1 MQPSTFESDI
11 SPEEVFQ
18 LVFREIESH
27 QEAGLK
33 NFAVRVPVDLVE
45 YLFYG
50 ILQKSGLS
58 KVALER
64 LLTEFGIYGFK
75 DADGRILR
83 RYLSGQTR
91 MAWETYQRLLF
102 WALSKAWVSEWVF
115 RDLLL
120 RTYLREAAQL
130 SARNILNTL
139 KRRVSPCDL
148 TREQVIECFNKV
160 YLLKQRER
168 EKTALNRART
178 DSETRELACSLGLEI
193 SDRLSS

>member
-1 MQPSTFESDI
+1 MQPSSFESDI
-11 SPEEVFQ
+11 NPEEVFQ
-18 LVFREIESH
+18 LVFREIENH
-27 QEAGLK
+27 QETGRK
-33 NFAVRVPVDLVE
+33 NFFVRVPVDLVE
-45 YLFYG
+45 YLFSG
-50 ILQKSGLS
+50 ILQRSGMS

-64 LLTEFGIYGFK
+64 LLTDLGIYGFK

-91 MAWETYQRLLF
+91 MAWDTYQRLLF
-102 WALSKAWVSEWVF
+102 WALSKAWVSDWVF

-139 KRRVSPCDL
+139 KRRVSISDL
-148 TREQVIECFNKV
+148 TREQVIECFNEV

-168 EKTALNRART
+168 EEAALNRVRT
-178 DSETRELACSLGLEI
+178 DSETRELARSLGLEI
-193 SDRLSS
+193 ID

>member
-1 MQPSTFESDI
+1 MQPSSFESGI
-11 SPEEVFQ
+11 NPEEVFQ

-27 QEAGLK
+27 QGAGRK
-33 NFAVRVPVDLVE
+33 NFVVRAPVDLVE
-45 YLFYG
+45 YLFSG
-50 ILQKSGLS
+50 ILQKSGMS

-64 LLTEFGIYGFK
+64 LLTDLGIYGFK

-91 MAWETYQRLLF
+91 MAWDTYQRLLF
-102 WALSKAWVSEWVF
+102 WALSKAWVSDWVF

-139 KRRVSPCDL
+139 KRRVSISDL
-148 TREQVIECFNKV
+148 TREQVVECFNEV

-168 EKTALNRART
+168 EETALNRVRM
-178 DSETRELACSLGLEI
+178 DSEIRELARSLGLEI
-193 SDRLSS
+193 IDCPSS

>member
-1 MQPSTFESDI
+1 MQPSSFESDI
-11 SPEEVFQ
+11 NPEEVFQ

-27 QEAGLK
+27 QEKGRK
-33 NFAVRVPVDLVE
+33 NFVVRVPVDLVQ
-45 YLFYG
+45 YLFSG
-50 ILQKSGLS
+50 ILHKSGMS

-64 LLTEFGIYGFK
+64 LLTELGIYGFK

-91 MAWETYQRLLF
+91 MAWDTYQRLLF
-102 WALSKAWVSEWVF
+102 WALSKAWVSDWIF

-139 KRRVSPCDL
+139 KRRVSPSDL
-148 TREQVIECFNKV
+148 TREQVIECFNDV

-168 EKTALNRART
+168 EQAALNRVRT
-178 DSETRELACSLGLEI
+178 DSEIRELARSLGLEI
-193 SDRLSS
+193 ID

>member
-1 MQPSTFESDI
+1 MQPSSFESDI
-11 SPEEVFQ
+11 NPEEVFQ

-27 QEAGLK
+27 QGAGRK
-33 NFAVRVPVDLVE
+33 NFVVRVPVDLVE
-45 YLFYG
+45 YLFSA
-50 ILQKSGLS
+50 ILQKSGMS

-64 LLTEFGIYGFK
+64 LLTDLGIYGFK

-91 MAWETYQRLLF
+91 MAWDTYQRLLF
-102 WALSKAWVSEWVF
+102 WALSKAWVSDWVF

-139 KRRVSPCDL
+139 KRRVAISDL
-148 TREQVIECFNKV
+148 TRERVIECFNEV
-160 YLLKQRER
+160 YLLKKRER
-168 EKTALNRART
+168 EETALNRVRT
-178 DSETRELACSLGLEI
+178 DSETRELARSLGLEI
-193 SDRLSS
+193 ID

>member
-1 MQPSTFESDI
+1 MQPSSFESDI
-11 SPEEVFQ
+11 NPEEVFQ

-27 QEAGLK
+27 QGAGRK
-33 NFAVRVPVDLVE
+33 NFVVRVPVDLVE
-45 YLFYG
+45 YLFSA
-50 ILQKSGLS
+50 ILQKSGMS

-64 LLTEFGIYGFK
+64 LLTDLGIYGFK

-91 MAWETYQRLLF
+91 MAWDTYQRLLF
-102 WALSKAWVSEWVF
+102 WALSKAWVSDWGF

-139 KRRVSPCDL
+139 KRRVAISDL
-148 TREQVIECFNKV
+148 TRERVIECFNEV
-160 YLLKQRER
+160 YLLKKRER
-168 EKTALNRART
+168 EETALNRVRT
-178 DSETRELACSLGLEI
+178 DSETRELVRSLGLEI
-193 SDRLSS
+193 ID

>member
-1 MQPSTFESDI
+1 MQPSSFEFNI
-11 SPEEVFQ
+11 NPEEVFQ

-27 QEAGLK
+27 QETGRK
-33 NFAVRVPVDLVE
+33 NFVVRVPVDLVE
-45 YLFYG
+45 YLFSG
-50 ILQKSGLS
+50 ILQKSGMS

-64 LLTEFGIYGFK
+64 LLTDLGIYGFK

-91 MAWETYQRLLF
+91 MAWDTYQRLLF
-102 WALSKAWVSEWVF
+102 WALSKAWVSDWVF

-139 KRRVSPCDL
+139 KRRVSISDL
-148 TREQVIECFNKV
+148 TREQVIECFNEV

-168 EKTALNRART
+168 EEIALNRVRT
-178 DSETRELACSLGLEI
+178 DSELRELARSLRLEI
-193 SDRLSS
+193 ID

>member
-1 MQPSTFESDI
+1 MQSTVPLSDI
-11 SPEEVFQ
+11 DPVEAIQ
-18 LVFREIESH
+18 LVFHDLKHHEETGR
-27 QEAGLK
+27 K
-33 NFAVRVPVDLVE
+33 NFVVRVPVDLVG
-45 YLFYG
+45 YLFSG
-50 ILQKSGLS
+50 ILQKSGMS

-64 LLTEFGIYGFK
+64 LLTELGIYGFK

-91 MAWETYQRLLF
+91 MAWDTYQRLLF
-102 WALSKAWVSEWVF
+102 WALSKAWVSDWVF

-139 KRRVSPCDL
+139 KRRVSISDL
-148 TREQVIECFNKV
+148 TREQVIECFNGV

-168 EKTALNRART
+168 EETALNRART
-178 DSETRELACSLGLEI
+178 DSELRELACSLGLEI
-193 SDRLSS
+193 ID

>member
-1 MQPSTFESDI
+1 MQPSSFESDI
-11 SPEEVFQ
+11 NPEEVFQ
-18 LVFREIESH
+18 LVFREIESQ
-27 QEAGLK
+27 QETGRK
-33 NFAVRVPVDLVE
+33 NFVVRVPVDLVE
-45 YLFYG
+45 YLFSA
-50 ILQKSGLS
+50 ILQKSGMS

-64 LLTEFGIYGFK
+64 LLTDLGIYGFK

-91 MAWETYQRLLF
+91 MGWDTYQRLLF
-102 WALSKAWVSEWVF
+102 CALSKAWVSDWVF

-139 KRRVSPCDL
+139 KRRVSISDL
-148 TREQVIECFNKV
+148 TREQVIECFNEV

-168 EKTALNRART
+168 EEAALNRART
-178 DSETRELACSLGLEI
+178 DSEIRELARSLGLEI
-193 SDRLSS
+193 ID

>member
-1 MQPSTFESDI
+1 MQPSSFESDI
-11 SPEEVFQ
+11 NPEEAFQ

-27 QEAGLK
+27 QGAGRK
-33 NFAVRVPVDLVE
+33 NFVVRVPVDLVE
-45 YLFYG
+45 YLFSG
-50 ILQKSGLS
+50 ILQKSGMS

-64 LLTEFGIYGFK
+64 LLTDLGIYGFK

-91 MAWETYQRLLF
+91 MAWDTYQRLLF
-102 WALSKAWVSEWVF
+102 WALSKAWVSDWVF

-139 KRRVSPCDL
+139 KRRVSISDL
-148 TREQVIECFNKV
+148 TREQIIECFNEV

-168 EKTALNRART
+168 EETALNRVRT
-178 DSETRELACSLGLEI
+178 DSETRELARSLGLEI
-193 SDRLSS
+193 ID

>member
-1 MQPSTFESDI
+1 MQPSSFESDI
-11 SPEEVFQ
+11 HPEEVFQ

-27 QEAGLK
+27 QETGRK
-33 NFAVRVPVDLVE
+33 NFVVRVPVDLVE
-45 YLFYG
+45 YLFSG
-50 ILQKSGLS
+50 ILHKSGMS

-64 LLTEFGIYGFK
+64 LLTELGIYGFK

-91 MAWETYQRLLF
+91 MAWDTYQRLLF
-102 WALSKAWVSEWVF
+102 WALSKAWVSDWVF
-115 RDLLL
+115 RDLML

-139 KRRVSPCDL
+139 KRRVSISDL
-148 TREQVIECFNKV
+148 TRKQVIECFNEV

-168 EKTALNRART
+168 EEIALNRVRT
-178 DSETRELACSLGLEI
+178 DSELRELARSLRLEI
-193 SDRLSS
+193 ID

>member
-1 MQPSTFESDI
+1 MQPTVPLSDI
-11 SPEEVFQ
+11 DPVEAIQ
-18 LVFREIESH
+18 LVFHELKHHEETGR
-27 QEAGLK
+27 K
-33 NFAVRVPVDLVE
+33 NFVVRVPVDLVG
-45 YLFYG
+45 YLFSG
-50 ILQKSGLS
+50 ILQKSGMS

-64 LLTEFGIYGFK
+64 LLTELGIYGFK

-91 MAWETYQRLLF
+91 MAWDTYQRLLF
-102 WALSKAWVSEWVF
+102 WALSKEWVSDWVF

-139 KRRVSPCDL
+139 KRRVSIADL
-148 TREQVIECFNKV
+148 TYEQVIECFNEL

-168 EKTALNRART
+168 EEIALNRVRT
-178 DSETRELACSLGLEI
+178 DSETRELARSLGLEI
-193 SDRLSS
+193 ID

>member
-1 MQPSTFESDI
+1 MQPSSFESDI
-11 SPEEVFQ
+11 NPEEVFQ

-27 QEAGLK
+27 QEKGRK
-33 NFAVRVPVDLVE
+33 NFVVRVPVDLVQ
-45 YLFYG
+45 YLFSG
-50 ILQKSGLS
+50 ILHKSGMS

-64 LLTEFGIYGFK
+64 LLTELGIYGFK

-91 MAWETYQRLLF
+91 MAWDTYQRLLF
-102 WALSKAWVSEWVF
+102 WALSKAWVSDWIF

-120 RTYLREAAQL
+120 KTYLREAAQL

-139 KRRVSPCDL
+139 KRRVSPSDL
-148 TREQVIECFNKV
+148 TREQVIECFNDV

-168 EKTALNRART
+168 EEAALNRVRT
-178 DSETRELACSLGLEI
+178 DSEIRELARSLGLEI
-193 SDRLSS
+193 ID

>member
-1 MQPSTFESDI
+1 MQPSSFESDI
-11 SPEEVFQ
+11 NPEEVFQ
-18 LVFREIESH
+18 LVFREIESQ
-27 QEAGLK
+27 QETGRK
-33 NFAVRVPVDLVE
+33 NFVVRVPVDLVE
-45 YLFYG
+45 YLFSA
-50 ILQKSGLS
+50 ILQKSGMS

-64 LLTEFGIYGFK
+64 LLTDLGIYGFK

-91 MAWETYQRLLF
+91 MAWDTYQRLLF
-102 WALSKAWVSEWVF
+102 WALSKAWVSDWVF

-139 KRRVSPCDL
+139 KRRVSISDL
-148 TREQVIECFNKV
+148 TREQVIECFNEV

-168 EKTALNRART
+168 VETALNRVRT
-178 DSETRELACSLGLEI
+178 DSETRELARSLGLEI
-193 SDRLSS
+193 ID

>member
-1 MQPSTFESDI
+1 MQPSSFEFNI
-11 SPEEVFQ
+11 NPEEVFQ

-27 QEAGLK
+27 QETGRK
-33 NFAVRVPVDLVE
+33 NFVVRVPVDLVE
-45 YLFYG
+45 YLFSG
-50 ILQKSGLS
+50 ILQKSGMS

-64 LLTEFGIYGFK
+64 LLTDLGIYGFK

-91 MAWETYQRLLF
+91 MAWDTYQRLLF
-102 WALSKAWVSEWVF
+102 WALSKAWVSDWVF

-139 KRRVSPCDL
+139 KRRVSISDL
-148 TREQVIECFNKV
+148 TREQVIDCFNEV

-168 EKTALNRART
+168 EEIALNRVRT
-178 DSETRELACSLGLEI
+178 DSELRELARSLRLEI
-193 SDRLSS
+193 ID

>member
-1 MQPSTFESDI
+1 MQPSSFESDI
-11 SPEEVFQ
+11 NPEEVFQ

-27 QEAGLK
+27 QGAGRK
-33 NFAVRVPVDLVE
+33 NFVVRVPVDLVE
-45 YLFYG
+45 YLFSG
-50 ILQKSGLS
+50 ILHKSGMS

-64 LLTEFGIYGFK
+64 LLTELGIYGFK

-83 RYLSGQTR
+83 RYLSGRTR
-91 MAWETYQRLLF
+91 MAWDTYQRLLF
-102 WALSKAWVSEWVF
+102 WALSKAWVSDWIF

-139 KRRVSPCDL
+139 KRRVSPSDL
-148 TREQVIECFNKV
+148 TREQVIECFNEV

-168 EKTALNRART
+168 EEAALKRART
-178 DSETRELACSLGLEI
+178 DSEIRELARSLGLEI
-193 SDRLSS
+193 ID

>member
-1 MQPSTFESDI
+1 MQPSSLESDI
-11 SPEEVFQ
+11 NPEEVFQ
-18 LVFREIESH
+18 LVFREIKSH
-27 QEAGLK
+27 EETGRK
-33 NFAVRVPVDLVE
+33 NFVVRVPVDLVE
-45 YLFYG
+45 YLFCG
-50 ILQKSGLS
+50 ILQKSGMS

-64 LLTEFGIYGFK
+64 LLTELGIYGFK

-91 MAWETYQRLLF
+91 MAWDTYQRLLF
-102 WALSKAWVSEWVF
+102 WALSKAWVSDWVF

-139 KRRVSPCDL
+139 KRRVSISDL
-148 TREQVIECFNKV
+148 TREQVIECFNGV

-168 EKTALNRART
+168 EETALNRART
-178 DSETRELACSLGLEI
+178 DSELRELACSLGLEI
-193 SDRLSS
+193 ID